1 MERMKT
7 NHRARLLLAI
17 LLPALFAPVALA
29 GPPIRWIDVRVER
42 EGGKAPLALHV
53 PASLAGA
60 ALGALEI
67 GAWNRGMVH
76 LGPSPE
82 GLPAW
87 NAVLAM
93 LAAMEPGQSLSLEAS
108 GVRVRARRAGET
120 VRIHAVR
127 EGEAPADLRIVL
139 PVEVLAG
146 LAVDEN
152 GDLDLHPVLDRLDS
166 FPPGDVIT
174 GRDRGTT
181 VRVRID

>member
-7 NHRARLLLAI
+7 NHRARILLALLLPV
-17 LLPALFAPVALA
+17 LCTPAALA
-29 GPPIRWIDVRVER
+29 GSPVRWVDVQVER
-42 EGGKAPLALHV
+42 EGGEAPLALHV
-53 PASLAGA
+53 PATLAGI
-60 ALGALEI
+60 ALGALQI
-67 GAWNRGMVH
+67 GAWDRGVVH
-76 LGPSPE
+76 LGESPE

-127 EGEAPADLRIVL
+127 EGEEPADVAIAL
-139 PVEVLAG
+139 PVEVLAN
-146 LAVDEN
+146 LAVDGN